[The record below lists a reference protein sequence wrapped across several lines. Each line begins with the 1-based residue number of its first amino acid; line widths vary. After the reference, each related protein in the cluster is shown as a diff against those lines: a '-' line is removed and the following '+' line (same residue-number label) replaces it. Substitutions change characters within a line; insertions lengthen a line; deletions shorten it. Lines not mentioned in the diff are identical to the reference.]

1 MTKGGYTMRTTKL
14 GLIFSIV
21 AMLGFLSIGGSKA
34 VSAEKTIR
42 IGSPFKP
49 GHILVEAAEK
59 FKELLEKESG
69 GRFAVEVQAGVKS
82 EEEINDLCSKGLIEM
97 QSNGHRALEI
107 FGAQYFFLN
116 APYVFK
122 DLAHVLRVWEGPIG
136 QKARATVEKNGNV
149 TYLELVSR
157 GLRQTTSKKPLYTPV
172 DVYGLKLRLPTVKTW
187 IAVWKE
193 MGADPVPIPLPELYK
208 SLKEGKAD
216 ASEGDLPQIASFK
229 LDEVQNYLTITNH
242 LVQTGGIM
250 INKTFLDGLSKADQ
264 DLVRKAAKE
273 AAAWANEKMKTGEL
287 KLLIELQRKGMQVVI
302 PDADAFR
309 EKAKPAVEELF
320 RTEWPVT
327 TWAEI
332 LAQ

>member
-1 MTKGGYTMRTTKL
+1 MRTTKL

-107 FGAQYFFLN
+107 FGSQYFFLN

-208 SLKEGKAD
+208 SLKEGRAD

-229 LDEVQNYLTITNH
+229 LNEVQNYLTITNH

>member
-1 MTKGGYTMRTTKL
+1 MRTTKL

-21 AMLGFLSIGGSKA
+21 AMLGFLSIGASKA

-49 GHILVEAAEK
+49 GHILVGAAEK

-107 FGAQYFFLN
+107 FGSQYFFLN

>member
-1 MTKGGYTMRTTKL
+1 MKRMKAGW
-14 GLIFSIV
+14 IFAV
-21 AMLGFLSIGGSKA
+21 VVLVGFLWMGVERA
-34 VSAEKTIR
+34 HTAEKTIR

-107 FGAQYFFLN
+107 FGSQYFFLN

-136 QKARATVEKNGNV
+136 QKARAEVEKNGNV

-208 SLKEGKAD
+208 SLKEGRAD

-229 LDEVQNYLTITNH
+229 LNEVQNYLTITNH

-250 INKTFLDGLSKADQ
+250 INRAFLEGLSKADQ
-264 DLVRKAAKE
+264 DLIRKAAKE

-309 EKAKPAVEELF
+309 EKAKPAVEGLF

>member
-1 MTKGGYTMRTTKL
+1 MRTTKL

-21 AMLGFLSIGGSKA
+21 AMLGFLSMGVSKA
-34 VSAEKTIR
+34 LSAEKTIR

-49 GHILVEAAEK
+49 GHILVEAAER

-107 FGAQYFFLN
+107 FGSQYFFLN

-208 SLKEGKAD
+208 SLKEGKAN

-229 LDEVQNYLTITNH
+229 LNEVQNYLTITNH

-250 INKTFLDGLSKADQ
+250 IHKTFLDGLSKADQ

-309 EKAKPAVEELF
+309 EKAKPAVEGLF
-320 RTEWPVT
+320 QTEWPVT